1 MDVIAMDDVSLSQG
15 GFRLSSISAA
25 VPKGSVT
32 GIIGPNGSGK
42 STFIKAAARLTSIE
56 SGMIYIHDI
65 PQKEMTAKEIAQEV
79 AVLMQT
85 RTAIPSMTVRELVAL
100 GRSPHRSI
108 WKKSSTSD
116 HEAIEW
122 ALEVTNSRIN
132 ENRMLHTLSGGER
145 QKAYIAMALAQK
157 TETIILDEPTTYLD
171 IAHQLELLEL
181 LKQLNQT
188 HGITILMVLHD
199 LQQAAKYCDRLIAM
213 KRGQVHQIGSPK
225 EVLTEDFFK
234 EVFGIQAEVHLDGEH
249 PLIIPIAS
257 IQQQKGDEPNMIIV
271 NNQVRVE
278 KGSADHLVKRFNKQG
293 QVEFMEGFLG
303 MEVWVTQQT
312 TDYDEVTIHTRWNRK
327 EDFVNWTKSQ
337 AFGDAHAHGKA
348 KPEGLLKN
356 KITYYEVQVTRPA
369 LQKKA

>member
-1 MDVIAMDDVSLSQG
+1 
-15 GFRLSSISAA
+15 
-25 VPKGSVT
+25 
-32 GIIGPNGSGK
+32 
-42 STFIKAAARLTSIE
+42 
-56 SGMIYIHDI
+56 
-65 PQKEMTAKEIAQEV
+65 
-79 AVLMQT
+79 MQT
-85 RTAIPSMTVRELVAL
+85 RTAIPSMTVRELIAL

-108 WKKSSTSD
+108 WKKSSKTD

-122 ALEVTNSRIN
+122 ALDVTNSRGN

-157 TETIILDEPTTYLD
+157 TETIILDVPTTYLD
-171 IAHQLELLEL
+171 IAHQLDLLEL
-181 LKQLNQT
+181 LKQLNET

-213 KRGQVHQIGSPK
+213 KRGQVHQNQIGAPT
-225 EVLTEDFFK
+225 EVLT
-234 EVFGIQAEVHLDGEH
+234 
-249 PLIIPIAS
+249 
-257 IQQQKGDEPNMIIV
+257 
-271 NNQVRVE
+271 
-278 KGSADHLVKRFNKQG
+278 
-293 QVEFMEGFLG
+293 
-303 MEVWVTQQT
+303 
-312 TDYDEVTIHTRWNRK
+312 

>member
-1 MDVIAMDDVSLSQG
+1 
-15 GFRLSSISAA
+15 
-25 VPKGSVT
+25 
-32 GIIGPNGSGK
+32 
-42 STFIKAAARLTSIE
+42 
-56 SGMIYIHDI
+56 
-65 PQKEMTAKEIAQEV
+65 
-79 AVLMQT
+79 MQT
-85 RTAIPSMTVRELVAL
+85 RTAIPSMTVRG
-100 GRSPHRSI
+100 GRTWTQSASFHLE
-108 WKKSSTSD
+108 KSTTSD

-122 ALEVTNSRIN
+122 ALEVTNSRTN

-213 KRGQVHQIGSPK
+213 KRGQVHQIGSPN

-234 EVFGIQAEVHLDGEH
+234 EVFGIQAEVHLDGPH

-312 TDYDEVTIHTRWNRK
+312 TDYDEVTIHTW
-327 EDFVNWTKSQ
+327 
-337 AFGDAHAHGKA
+337 
-348 KPEGLLKN
+348 PESKRRLCELD
-356 KITYYEVQVTRPA
+356 KISGIW
-369 LQKKA
+369 

>member
-1 MDVIAMDDVSLSQG
+1 
-15 GFRLSSISAA
+15 
-25 VPKGSVT
+25 
-32 GIIGPNGSGK
+32 
-42 STFIKAAARLTSIE
+42 
-56 SGMIYIHDI
+56 
-65 PQKEMTAKEIAQEV
+65 
-79 AVLMQT
+79 MQT

-122 ALEVTNSRIN
+122 ALEVTNSRTN

>member
-1 MDVIAMDDVSLSQG
+1 M
-15 GFRLSSISAA
+15 
-25 VPKGSVT
+25 
-32 GIIGPNGSGK
+32 
-42 STFIKAAARLTSIE
+42 
-56 SGMIYIHDI
+56 
-65 PQKEMTAKEIAQEV
+65 
-79 AVLMQT
+79 
-85 RTAIPSMTVRELVAL
+85 
-100 GRSPHRSI
+100 
-108 WKKSSTSD
+108 
-116 HEAIEW
+116 
-122 ALEVTNSRIN
+122 TNSRIN

-171 IAHQLELLEL
+171 IAHQLDLLEL
-181 LKQLNQT
+181 LKQLNKT

-213 KRGQVHQIGSPK
+213 KRGQVYQIGTPK
-225 EVLTEDFFK
+225 EVLTESFFK

-257 IQQQKGDEPNMIIV
+257 IQQQKGDEQNMIIV

-348 KPEGLLKN
+348 KPEGLLKI
-356 KITYYEVQVTRPA
+356 KLRTMKCKSLDQLYRKKPKKKHSAAAHVQRYFLLSVTYF
-369 LQKKA
+369 